1 MSRTLVIRVRAGSAS
16 LVFWSILDVGMDT
29 FFILLSVLVVQKW
42 NCSSFQCSE
51 MIGAKG
57 KHRLTNVN
65 LFDVGNCKEK
75 TFIELIMIL

>member
-1 MSRTLVIRVRAGSAS
+1 MSRALCIKTR
-16 LVFWSILDVGMDT
+16 DE
-29 FFILLSVLVVQKW
+29 
-42 NCSSFQCSE
+42 CSE